1 MKRLIYIFIFLYT
14 VSSLVAKDYRVSGIT
29 EYNNA
34 VKLLQPGDRIIL
46 AKGVWQDAQF
56 VFYGEGTE
64 QQPITLTVEE
74 YGATTIEG
82 GSTLQLYGNYLV
94 IDGLVFVNGYAPQ
107 KQVIEF
113 KKGTEKVANNS
124 ILRNCVIDS
133 YNKPDRN
140 SEDSW
145 VNLWGRNNEVVNCYF
160 GGKTNHGVTLI
171 VWPNG
176 EGHNKNFH
184 RIHKN
189 YFGARPR
196 LGSNGGETIR
206 IGTSHVSME
215 NSNTIVESNYFEH
228 CNGEVEILSVKS
240 CENRIINNTF
250 FECEGSVVLRHGHR
264 NEVSGNSFI
273 GNNKP
278 FTGGVRIINESQ
290 RVFNN
295 YFYGLKGKDF
305 RGPLVI
311 MNGVPNSVANRY
323 HQVKDAEIMFNTWV
337 DCELPWQLCVGS
349 DEERTAVPVNS
360 RIANN
365 IVYCP
370 QEETLIK
377 SFDRTNGITFA
388 NNLLISNKGVEKGKG
403 FINGTVTN
411 INNANGLPIISS
423 NIKVDDQTGYITS
436 DIDGLTRKGNKTIGA
451 INNGTVNA
459 LTNIASAK
467 NCGPSWY
474 TPISKEK
481 VKGKVTI
488 LSPGIDVLVK
498 AVKKSNPGDIFE
510 LQAGEYINSQ
520 KIVIPHS
527 LTIKAANTSERPV
540 IKADMQAKV
549 NCIFE
554 IGGNLDFSIN
564 GLDINGKQ
572 GDTSYVKYALA
583 TIKESIAHSYN
594 MHISNCNIYNFENK
608 EGGAIYKAYKDT
620 FADTLTVINS
630 VFRDSYRGFAL
641 NDEKDGKGLY
651 SAEFMIFD
659 NCVFANIEQWAID
672 FLRGGNDEST
682 LGGNLIIDHCVF
694 DNVNNRENQTIIK
707 HTGLITIDI
716 KNTVFFNSPLA
727 KSPVRLS
734 GRHNTIDYSAV
745 YQAGKITKVNG
756 AKEGTN
762 IIYFAPE
769 YIKGTFYIP
778 EAKSPLMG
786 KASDGNNIGLKR

>member
-1 MKRLIYIFIFLYT
+1 MKRLIYIFIFLCI
-14 VSSLVAKDYRVSGIT
+14 VSSLAAKDYKVSGIT
-29 EYNNA
+29 EYNNT
-34 VKLLQPGDRIIL
+34 VKILQPGDRIIL
-46 AKGVWQDAQF
+46 AKGVWKDVQL

-82 GSTLQLYGNYLV
+82 GSTLQLHGNYLIV
-94 IDGLVFVNGYAPQ
+94 DGLIFVNGYAPQ

-113 KKGTEKVANNS
+113 KKGTEKIANNS
-124 ILRNCVIDS
+124 ILRNCVIDN

-145 VNLWGRNNEVVNCYF
+145 VNLWGRNNEVVSCYF
-160 GGKTNHGVTLI
+160 GGKTNLGVTLI

-176 EGHNKNFH
+176 EGHNKNLH
-184 RIHKN
+184 HIHKN
-189 YFGARPR
+189 YFGPRPR

-228 CNGEVEILSVKS
+228 CNGEVEIVSVKS

-278 FTGGVRIINESQ
+278 FTGGVRVINEGQ

-305 RGPLVI
+305 RGSLVI

-360 RIANN
+360 KIANN

-370 QEETLIK
+370 QDDSLIK
-377 SFDRTNGITFA
+377 SFDRTDGITFS
-388 NNLLISNKGVEKGKG
+388 NNLLISSKGTEKGKG
-403 FINGTVTN
+403 FINGTVDV
-411 INNANGLPIISS
+411 INNMNGLPIISTTA
-423 NIKVDDQTGYITS
+423 KVEDQTGYITS
-436 DIDGLTRKGNKTIGA
+436 DIDGQARNGSKTIGA
-451 INNGTVNA
+451 ITVATPNT
-459 LTNIASAK
+459 LTKIASAK

-474 TPISKEK
+474 IPITKEK
-481 VKGKVTI
+481 IEGKVTV
-488 LSPGIDVLVK
+488 LSSGKDVLVK
-498 AVKKSNPGDIFE
+498 AVKKSKPGDILE

-520 KIVIPHS
+520 KIAIPHS

-540 IKADMQAKV
+540 IKADMQAKA

-554 IGGNLDFSIN
+554 IGSDLDLSID
-564 GLDINGKQ
+564 GLVIDGKQ

-583 TIKESIAHSYN
+583 TIKEGIAHSYN
-594 MHISNCNIYNFENK
+594 MHISNCDIYNFANK
-608 EGGAIYKAYKDT
+608 EGGAIYKAYKGT
-620 FADTLTVINS
+620 FADTLTVVNS

-641 NDEKDGKGLY
+641 NDEKEEKGLY
-651 SAEFMIFD
+651 SAEFMTFN
-659 NCVFANIEQWAID
+659 NCVFANIEQWAMD

-682 LGGNLIIDHCVF
+682 LGGNLVINHCVF
-694 DNVNNRENQTIIK
+694 DNVNNREGQSVIK
-707 HTGLITIDI
+707 HTGLITIDVR
-716 KNTVFFNSPLA
+716 NTVFFNSPLV
-727 KSPVRLS
+727 KSPMRLS
-734 GRHNTIDYSAV
+734 GRHNTIDYSAI
-745 YQAGKITKVNG
+745 YQAGKVTKADG
-756 AKEGTN
+756 AKEGVN
-762 IIYFAPE
+762 LIYSAPA
-769 YIKGTFYIP
+769 YTKGTFYVLG
-778 EAKSPLMG
+778 AKSPLIG
-786 KASDGNNIGLKR
+786 KASDGTDIGLKH